1 MIMKKCEAIVST
13 EHQKQVFTH
22 KPAAERCRK
31 LAEWRVFGISC
42 RLQAA
47 HSDYFSSH
55 DLKKTKTP
63 SHFAE

>member
-1 MIMKKCEAIVST
+1 MAVKKCEPIVSA
-13 EHQKQVFTH
+13 ELQKQVFTH
-22 KPAAERCRK
+22 KPAAETCRK
-31 LAEWRVFGISC
+31 LAKRRVFCMFC

-63 SHFAE
+63 SHFAK